1 MLYRFSR
8 IMLAA
13 AALAG
18 FLGSSPA
25 VAHDVSVRQA
35 WSRATPKAAKV
46 AGGYLTIEN
55 RGVQPDRLLS
65 ASSGAAA
72 RVEVH
77 QMSMQD
83 GIMTM
88 RPLDDGLAIP
98 PDATVTLVPGGDHIM
113 FIGLTAPFEEGQ
125 RVPVSLNFERAGKIE
140 TSFEVGSVGAKG
152 PGLQIA
158 STEPAMAAAA
168 PARATAADEPF
179 FTHICGTRV
188 MANITVSPGR
198 SGPIEVLV
206 QIEDSDEKPLAVDAL
221 SVTLSNPDKGIAPVT
236 ATAERVAADSWRVR
250 LTAAASGK
258 WSLSLGI
265 DLAKDDRVDIAAPI
279 LIE

>member
-55 RGVQPDRLLS
+55 RGVQADRLLS

-77 QMSMQD
+77 QMSVQD

-88 RPLDDGLAIP
+88 RPRRRSGDPSGRHGDARAGRRPHHVRWVDRAVRGGPTRPGLAE
-98 PDATVTLVPGGDHIM
+98 
-113 FIGLTAPFEEGQ
+113 F
-125 RVPVSLNFERAGKIE
+125 RAGRQDRDE
-140 TSFEVGSVGAKG
+140 LRGRQRRRQRARTADCCDRACDGG
-152 PGLQIA
+152 
-158 STEPAMAAAA
+158 AA
-168 PARATAADEPF
+168 P
-179 FTHICGTRV
+179 GT
-188 MANITVSPGR
+188 SHG
-198 SGPIEVLV
+198 G
-206 QIEDSDEKPLAVDAL
+206 
-221 SVTLSNPDKGIAPVT
+221 
-236 ATAERVAADSWRVR
+236 
-250 LTAAASGK
+250 
-258 WSLSLGI
+258 
-265 DLAKDDRVDIAAPI
+265 
-279 LIE
+279 

>member
-77 QMSMQD
+77 QMSVQD

-98 PDATVTLVPGGDHIM
+98 PDATVTLAPGGDHIM
-113 FIGLTAPFEEGQ
+113 FVGLIAPFEEGQ

-158 STEPAMAAAA
+158 CFD
-168 PARATAADEPF
+168 RACDGGGSA
-179 FTHICGTRV
+179 G
-188 MANITVSPGR
+188 
-198 SGPIEVLV
+198 
-206 QIEDSDEKPLAVDAL
+206 
-221 SVTLSNPDKGIAPVT
+221 
-236 ATAERVAADSWRVR
+236 
-250 LTAAASGK
+250 ASHG
-258 WSLSLGI
+258 G
-265 DLAKDDRVDIAAPI
+265 
-279 LIE
+279 